1 MGGIAIHFLKLKNM
15 IDLNFPQLHY
25 IIFPIHFLYVPW
37 LFLYILSFTRKDF
50 KIGKIDYLHFV
61 PFFIMF
67 ILFSFKYIGTD
78 SDSLRVHLQTFH
90 LFNDTEDLFYDLLEF
105 VQFLFYAGVSLIV
118 LKNFDKNIKNHFS
131 SIESINLSWL
141 KFVMLGFLFW
151 KLLLFTDSILWINF
165 QNTIPRYIY
174 YIFYITAEV
183 IFLIFISAMFL
194 RGLKQPIIFSDN
206 NWNYSNQ
213 KYEKVLLSE
222 ARKKDYSNKLLS
234 YMETEKPYLDPSLS
248 LQELANNL
256 SISSY
261 HLSQLLNTVI
271 KQNFFN
277 FINSYRIEESKAVLS
292 RDFPNK
298 KTILEILYQTGFNS
312 KSVFN
317 TAFKRYTGMTPTQFR
332 ELHKSKN
339 NHRN

>member
-1 MGGIAIHFLKLKNM
+1 
-15 IDLNFPQLHY
+15 
-25 IIFPIHFLYVPW
+25 
-37 LFLYILSFTRKDF
+37 
-50 KIGKIDYLHFV
+50 
-61 PFFIMF
+61 
-67 ILFSFKYIGTD
+67 
-78 SDSLRVHLQTFH
+78 LQTFH